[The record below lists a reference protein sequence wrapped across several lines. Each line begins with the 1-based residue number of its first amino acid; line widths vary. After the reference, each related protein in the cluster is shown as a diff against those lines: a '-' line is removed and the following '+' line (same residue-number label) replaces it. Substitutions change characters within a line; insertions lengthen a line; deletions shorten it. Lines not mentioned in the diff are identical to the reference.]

1 METKLNDISIYNER
15 MDKSI
20 EDKLWFINKVDAD
33 IYVDFGCANGNLL
46 KHLSYIHQKQG
57 KTDIQYIGYDNND
70 EMLEL
75 ARQNCNRFKNISFT
89 NDFVNVRRLYN
100 ITSTDE
106 KDKKVC
112 LILSSVLHE
121 VYSYSNGEEKEDFW
135 KSIYDLDFDYI
146 VIRDMTSG
154 IDMYT
159 FRPNVS
165 RTLEYQIMTVKEKAN
180 QQQLLDFQRYWG
192 RINSLHNLTH
202 FLLKYKYVEN
212 WSRELKENYL
222 PLTLSLLHF
231 RLNFSYERKYHKLYC
246 LPYLKNLFK
255 KDFGIDFIGYTH
267 MNVLYV
273 KGKKSYEITN

>member
-1 METKLNDISIYNER
+1 MTEYEVLKTNGDKRMETKLNDISIYNER

-20 EDKLWFINKVDAD
+20 EDKLWFIDKVDAD

-89 NDFVNVRRLYN
+89 NDFVNVRNDYN
-100 ITSTDE
+100 IPN
-106 KDKKVC
+106 DKKVC

-121 VYSYSNGEEKEDFW
+121 VYYYSTEKERDLFW
-135 KSIYDLDFDYI
+135 ESIYDLDFDYI
-146 VIRDMTSG
+146 AIRDMISG
-154 IDMYT
+154 INTDS
-159 FRPNVS
+159 FIPNIN
-165 RTLEYQIMTVKEKAN
+165 RILEYQIMTVKEKAN
-180 QQQLLDFQRYWG
+180 QQQLLDFQRYWC

-212 WSRELKENYL
+212 WDREVKENYL
-222 PLTLSLLHF
+222 PLTLSLLHY
-231 RLNFSYERKYHKLYC
+231 RLNFFMRENIINVIV
-246 LPYLKNLFK
+246 YL
-255 KDFGIDFIGYTH
+255 I
-267 MNVLYV
+267 
-273 KGKKSYEITN
+273 

>member
-1 METKLNDISIYNER
+1 METKLNNISIYNER

-135 KSIYDLDFDYI
+135 KSIYDLEFDYI
-146 VIRDMTSG
+146 AIRDMTSG
-154 IDMYT
+154 IDMFT

-202 FLLKYKYVEN
+202 FLLKYK
-212 WSRELKENYL
+212 
-222 PLTLSLLHF
+222 
-231 RLNFSYERKYHKLYC
+231 
-246 LPYLKNLFK
+246 
-255 KDFGIDFIGYTH
+255 
-267 MNVLYV
+267 
-273 KGKKSYEITN
+273 

>member
-1 METKLNDISIYNER
+1 METKLNNISIYNER

-46 KHLSYIHQKQG
+46 KHLSYIHQRQG
-57 KTDIQYIGYDNND
+57 KTDIKYIGYDNNN

-75 ARQNCNRFKNISFT
+75 AIQNCNRFKNISFT
-89 NDFVNVRRLYN
+89 NDFLN
-100 ITSTDE
+100 IRNDYDIPN
-106 KDKKVC
+106 DKKVC

-121 VYSYSNGEEKEDFW
+121 VYSYSNAKEKEDFW
-135 KSIYDLDFDYI
+135 DSIHYLNFDYI
-146 VIRDMTSG
+146 AIRDMTSG
-154 IDMYT
+154 IDMNSFTQY
-159 FRPNVS
+159 VS
-165 RTLEYQIMTVKEKAN
+165 RTIEYQIMAVKEKAN

-192 RINSLHNLTH
+192 RINSLHDLTH

-212 WSRELKENYL
+212 WDRELKENYL
-222 PLTLSLLHF
+222 PLTTSILHY

-255 KDFGIDFIGYTH
+255 KDFGINFIGYTH

-273 KGKKSYEITN
+273 KGKKSYERTN

>member
-1 METKLNDISIYNER
+1 METKLNNISIYNER

-20 EDKLWFINKVDAD
+20 KDKLWFIDKVDANV
-33 IYVDFGCANGNLL
+33 YVDFGCANGNLL

-70 EMLEL
+70 EMLKI

-89 NDFVNVRRLYN
+89 NDFIN
-100 ITSTDE
+100 IRNDYDILN
-106 KDKKVC
+106 DKKVC

-121 VYSYSNGEEKEDFW
+121 VYSYSNAEEKEDFW
-135 KSIYDLDFDYI
+135 KFIYDLDFDYI

-154 IDMYT
+154 INTDS
-159 FRPNVS
+159 FIPNIN
-165 RTLEYQIMTVKEKAN
+165 RILEYQIMTVKEKAD

-222 PLTLSLLHF
+222 PFSFSLLHY
-231 RLNFSYERKYHKLYC
+231 RLNFSYERKYEKRYC
-246 LPYLKNLFK
+246 LPYLKDLFK

-273 KGKKSYEITN
+273 KGQK

>member
-46 KHLSYIHQKQG
+46 KHLSYIHQRQG
-57 KTDIQYIGYDNND
+57 KTDIKYIGYDNNN

-75 ARQNCNRFKNISFT
+75 AIQNCNRFKNISFT
-89 NDFVNVRRLYN
+89 NDFLN
-100 ITSTDE
+100 IRNDYDIPN
-106 KDKKVC
+106 DKKVC

-121 VYSYSNGEEKEDFW
+121 VYSYSNAKEKEDFW
-135 KSIYDLDFDYI
+135 DSIHYLNFDYI
-146 VIRDMTSG
+146 AIRDMTSG
-154 IDMYT
+154 IDMNSFTQY
-159 FRPNVS
+159 VS
-165 RTLEYQIMTVKEKAN
+165 RTIEYQIMAVKEKAN

-192 RINSLHNLTH
+192 RINSLHDLTH

-212 WSRELKENYL
+212 WDRELKENYL
-222 PLTLSLLHF
+222 PLTTSILHY

-255 KDFGIDFIGYTH
+255 KDFGINFIGYTH

-273 KGKKSYEITN
+273 KGKKSYERTN